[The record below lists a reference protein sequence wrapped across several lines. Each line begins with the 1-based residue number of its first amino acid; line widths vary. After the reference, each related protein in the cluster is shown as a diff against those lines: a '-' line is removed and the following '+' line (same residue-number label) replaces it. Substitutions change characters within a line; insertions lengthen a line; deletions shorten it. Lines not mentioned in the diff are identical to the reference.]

1 MRTVLFA
8 AAGSLF
14 LAFSAHGADAPQANA
29 TRDET
34 AQRDVSQAVP
44 AVSSPAPACMDNGA
58 LLSHAAFTT
67 DDDADCCNTSAYCS
81 QYLSTQT
88 LVQAPS
94 QGHT

>member
-1 MRTVLFA
+1 MRTVFFA
-8 AAGSLF
+8 AASSLF
-14 LAFSAHGADAPQANA
+14 LAFAAHGADAPNGDAARDQA
-29 TRDET
+29 
-34 AQRDVSQAVP
+34 AQQDVSQAVP
-44 AVSSPAPACMDNGA
+44 AVSSPAPACIDNGG
-58 LLSHAAFTT
+58 LMSHAAYTT